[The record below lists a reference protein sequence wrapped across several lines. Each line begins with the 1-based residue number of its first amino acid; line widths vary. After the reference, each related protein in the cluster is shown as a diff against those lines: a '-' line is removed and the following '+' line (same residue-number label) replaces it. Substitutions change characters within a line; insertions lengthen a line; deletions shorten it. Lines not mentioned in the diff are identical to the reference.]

1 MLKDEFFY
9 NSNQKYKFKIGDR
22 IATALFGFIVGFIV
36 TAAVL
41 IPLILWM
48 K

>member
-1 MLKDEFFY
+1 MIKDEFFY
-9 NSNQKYKFKIGDR
+9 NPNKKYKFKIGEK
-22 IATALFGFIVGFIV
+22 IATSLLGFIVGFIV
-36 TAAVL
+36 TAIIL